1 MSLKDFKKL
10 DFTDQDLSR
19 LQENIK
25 QFVSQ
30 LDYNFLSGNL
40 LETKLNSQDPIVIGT
55 STTLV
60 SHGLGRA
67 FRGFVI
73 TDLQGDARV
82 WRDTTVTQNLDKFIP
97 LRASSTVTVKLWV
110 F

>member
-1 MSLKDFKKL
+1 MSLKDFKKI
-10 DFTDQDLSR
+10 DFPDTDLSK
-19 LQENIK
+19 LQENIR

-30 LDYNFLSGNL
+30 LDYNLLSGNL

-67 FRGFVI
+67 FRGYI
-73 TDLQGDARV
+73 LTDIQGDARV
-82 WRDTTVTQNLDKFIP
+82 WRDATVTTNLDKFIP
-97 LRASSTVTVKLWV
+97 LKASSSVTVKLWV